1 MAVCHMCRCV
11 SIIPGITM
19 PPLASISS
27 APSGASSRGPTAA
40 ILSPVTSTSVSVR
53 TVWASSM
60 VSTVPPRSTTGRPA
74 ATSGFVMETSGCRP
88 ADDRPL
94 YDHGCQAVLR
104 HDGLDSEICRPR
116 LVRTPSMDECP
127 HDGQPD
133 EGTGQAMT
141 VDQAQGPLAGLLV
154 ADFSRILSGPYA
166 TMLLADMGAE
176 VIKVEGPGGDD
187 TRTWQPP
194 VRDGMSTY
202 YLGVNRNKR
211 SIALDLRD
219 PGDLAA
225 AHELARRADV
235 FVE

>member
-1 MAVCHMCRCV
+1 
-11 SIIPGITM
+11 M
-19 PPLASISS
+19 PPVASISS

-40 ILSPVTSTSVSVR
+40 ILSPVTSTSASVR

-94 YDHGCQAVLR
+94 YDHACQSVPQ

-154 ADFSRILSGPYA
+154 ADFSRLLAAPYA
-166 TMLLADMGAE
+166 TMLLADLA
-176 VIKVEGPGGDD
+176 
-187 TRTWQPP
+187 R
-194 VRDGMSTY
+194 
-202 YLGVNRNKR
+202 
-211 SIALDLRD
+211 
-219 PGDLAA
+219 DLANLDGSA
-225 AHELARRADV
+225 G
-235 FVE
+235 